1 MPVLGAL
8 LGRLRRQ
15 QSAASS
21 NMRHFSR
28 AAQGAFCAP
37 LSSRLEFRHAVG
49 AHATNKSLR
58 PPLVNGGQVRNLRVA
73 PFSGS
78 SCAETTTTNNKLHG
92 APLFAAGRGASCN
105 AIRRARDSTESTSCI
120 ILDSWPQECRLQAS
134 QRETSVRLPH
144 ASAPDKTTIIIVN
157 IIRLR
162 AGSLARRSPPPL
174 KSASAASRSTCV
186 QIVGWQMT
194 PTLFSD
200 LAAPRPFASPNSR
213 KRRQQVPC
221 ALRPRRPPPGGA
233 ARPRA
238 TCWEPGGSGAFVTA
252 AAAAASITVGATR
265 TRTERDRESSS
276 RTEEAEKNQ
285 KPFDNKQR

>member
-1 MPVLGAL
+1 
-8 LGRLRRQ
+8 
-15 QSAASS
+15 
-21 NMRHFSR
+21 MRHFSR

-186 QIVGWQMT
+186 QIVGW
-194 PTLFSD
+194 
-200 LAAPRPFASPNSR
+200 LANDTNSVLGSR
-213 KRRQQVPC
+213 
-221 ALRPRRPPPGGA
+221 
-233 ARPRA
+233 RA
-238 TCWEPGGSGAFVTA
+238 TPICVAQLEEAPAAGALCAQA
-252 AAAAASITVGATR
+252 AAAAAARWRRSSARDLLGAR
-265 TRTERDRESSS
+265 WKRRVRDSGGGGGGINYS
-276 RTEEAEKNQ
+276 RRHENAN
-285 KPFDNKQR
+285 

>member
-1 MPVLGAL
+1 MQ
-8 LGRLRRQ
+8 R
-15 QSAASS
+15 
-21 NMRHFSR
+21 N
-28 AAQGAFCAP
+28 
-37 LSSRLEFRHAVG
+37 
-49 AHATNKSLR
+49 
-58 PPLVNGGQVRNLRVA
+58 PP
-73 PFSGS
+73 
-78 SCAETTTTNNKLHG
+78 
-92 APLFAAGRGASCN
+92 
-105 AIRRARDSTESTSCI
+105 RARFDRVNELYHSRQLASGVSF
-120 ILDSWPQECRLQAS
+120 AS
-134 QRETSVRLPH
+134 QPELASVRLPH

-174 KSASAASRSTCV
+174 KSASASSKASLRRVGQLVSKSSA
-186 QIVGWQMT
+186 GWQMT

-221 ALRPRRPPPGGA
+221 ALRPRRRRPPGGA

-238 TCWEPGGSGAFVTA
+238 TCWEPGGSGAFVTAA